1 VTDLAYEIDGM
12 QVDIIR
18 KPIKN
23 LHLAIY
29 PPNGR
34 IRLAVPL
41 RTSDATI
48 RGLLATRTPWIRK
61 HLRSV
66 KEHEWE
72 PPREYLSGETHYVG
86 GNPLL
91 MKLIYRD
98 APPSVNKIANE
109 SVELYVRPGSSLEK
123 RRQVY
128 AEWLRLELKRRI
140 EQVLLYWKERTG
152 LETKTWEVKQMKT
165 KWGSCNIR
173 RRHITINLEL
183 ARKSE
188 ASLRYVVLHELLHF
202 RVRMHN
208 KEYTA
213 HLTNIMP
220 NWRLIKSELNN
231 FTTSL

>member
-1 VTDLAYEIDGM
+1 MTELAYEIDGI

-48 RGLLATRTPWIRK
+48 RGLLATRTPWVRK
-61 HLRSV
+61 HLRAV
-66 KEHEWE
+66 LEHEWE
-72 PPREYLSGETHYVG
+72 PPREYLSGETHYVAG
-86 GNPLL
+86 IPLL
-91 MKLIYRD
+91 MKVVYRD
-98 APPSVNKIANE
+98 ATPEVKKIANE
-109 SVELYVRPGSSLEK
+109 TIELFVRPGSSLDK

-128 AEWLRLELKRRI
+128 TEWLRAELKRRI

-152 LETKTWEVKQMKT
+152 LTTDTWEVKQMKT

-173 RRHITINLEL
+173 RRHIIINLEL

-188 ASLRYVVLHELLHF
+188 TSLRYVVLHELLHF
-202 RVRMHN
+202 RIRKHTS
-208 KEYTA
+208 EYTGLLA
-213 HLTNIMP
+213 NFMP
-220 NWRLIKSELNN
+220 NWRLIKAELNN
-231 FTTSL
+231 FTTAL